1 MTTSSSSLNRIE
13 EQQTN
18 NSKDDSIHYLL
29 VNMDKAMSPIHLD
42 DLKETDF
49 FNQTA
54 PLPLEKKEHEYNSH
68 VYIVSSITDNTQP
81 NVTLTGGTLTNGN
94 ADLMFN

>member
-18 NSKDDSIHYLL
+18 NSIHCLL

-49 FNQTA
+49 LNQSA
-54 PLPLEKKEHEYNSH
+54 PLPLPKKEYEYNSR
-68 VYIVSSITDNTQP
+68 VYIISSLTENTQQ
-81 NVTLTGGTLTNGN
+81 NATLTGGTLTNGN
-94 ADLMFN
+94 VDSMFN